1 MPKNDA
7 SLFAPSG
14 AVSDFIFTV
23 TETLQLE
30 ELITLHDAPK
40 LLVEWSPRWQEF
52 TTNIRPAFA
61 RSSARLAGEAPFGI
75 LPYRGLIVS
84 VLMQAF
90 LVFVLMVLPREIAR
104 LRPYA
109 APRLQPDEVI
119 YYSGDELPRTEDLGG
134 AQSGVTGRAG
144 GQEAHHRTQT
154 IHVARGA
161 SLTQKVV
168 DAPNL
173 KLPSSPDA
181 VANLLKFKSIPGPPP
196 SEGLHSS
203 LTAPNL
209 AANVI
214 APAPNLARDQSRAS
228 LTLNNSIVPPAPNVS
243 SNNSRSAPAL
253 NTAIV
258 APAPTVQS
266 DHTLFAPRLDSSIIA
281 PAPNVS
287 ADRTRTAP
295 ALNSTIIAPAATRV
309 SRDQARSA
317 PALNGTVIAPAPS
330 SVTREVSPS
339 RVQMNSI
346 AVVPPPVSAP
356 ERESA
361 RTAKLNLPAPSVVAP
376 PPSADSPR
384 DLRRLE
390 SGALRSSAPNVVPP
404 PPTQAANGSFVSSI
418 IGKLFGTQDVV
429 PPPPNVTSSSAAGTS
444 RNAGG
449 SGTSL
454 ATNVIP
460 PPPSVG
466 SSNSNL
472 GGSPSGRSTSSSTVI
487 PPPPSVSGSHATSGA
502 NGSSRNFPGANPSN
516 LNSPNVVPPPPS
528 VSIGSASGTGIRSS
542 SASANGGLLA
552 SNIIPPPPSSSSVGS
567 GSGRKGFGLGAP
579 GDIGS
584 ALAPPK
590 ATNGT
595 TDNSGVVLSADP
607 GSKPG
612 MPGTGGKGSLA
623 LSPTG
628 GDKPGLGG
636 SGAGSGIG
644 AGSGSGSGLAGKTTA
659 DATGAG
665 KSGSSRGSEPNSNV
679 RTGISP
685 TPGPGGAGSAPT
697 GISAAPGVDVRG
709 GSTNVVNLPSFDSGN
724 SNAPTVPGRSTVKG
738 DPGPAITIVATSRS
752 GGAFDFY
759 GKLPGDNYTVYVDT
773 NIGTVVMQ
781 FAEADPNSHPHAGA
795 LTGPQGLR
803 TALPTGLPHARVVI
817 KCKLDSSGNLKALQV
832 LEPGPAAMTA
842 KILAVLPSWKF
853 RPATRGPQPVEVNA
867 ILGFNIDTNDRY

>member
-1 MPKNDA
+1 
-7 SLFAPSG
+7 
-14 AVSDFIFTV
+14 V

-30 ELITLHDAPK
+30 ELTTLHDAPK

-61 RSSARLAGEAPFGI
+61 RSRARLAGEAPHGI
-75 LPYRGLIVS
+75 FPYRGLIVS
-84 VLMQAF
+84 LLLQAF

-109 APRLQPDEVI
+109 PPRIQPDEVI

-134 AQSGVTGRAG
+134 AQSGATGRAG

-173 KLPSSPDA
+173 KLPSSPNA

-203 LTAPNL
+203 LTAPRL

-214 APAPNLARDQSRAS
+214 APAPTNIARDQSRAG
-228 LTLNNSIVPPAPNVS
+228 LALNNSIVPPAPNVS
-243 SNNSRSAPAL
+243 SNNSRSAPTL
-253 NTAIV
+253 NTSIV

-266 DHTLFAPRLDSSIIA
+266 DHTLFAPRLDSTIIA

-287 ADRTRTAP
+287 ADRNRAAP
-295 ALNSTIIAPAATRV
+295 SLNSTVIAPASTRV

-317 PALNGTVIAPAPS
+317 PVLNGTVIAPAPS
-330 SVTREVSPS
+330 AVTRDVSPS
-339 RVQMNSI
+339 RAQMNNV

-356 ERESA
+356 ERESS
-361 RTAKLNLPAPSVVAP
+361 RTAKLNMPAPSVVAP

-390 SGALRSSAPNVVPP
+390 SGGVRSSAPNVVPP
-404 PPTQAANGSFVSSI
+404 PPTQTANGSFVSGI

-429 PPPPNVTSSSAAGTS
+429 PPPPNVSSSSAAGTS
-444 RNAGG
+444 RNSSGG

-454 ATNVIP
+454 STNVIP

-466 SSNSNL
+466 GSNSTL
-472 GGSPSGRSTSSSTVI
+472 GGSPSGRSQAASNVI
-487 PPPPSVSGSHATSGA
+487 PPPPSVSGTNTGA
-502 NGSSRNFPGANPSN
+502 EGGSSSRKYPGSS
-516 LNSPNVVPPPPS
+516 LGSSNVVPPPPS
-528 VSIGSASGTGIRSS
+528 VGVGPGSGASTRNSGGSG
-542 SASANGGLLA
+542 NGGLLA
-552 SNIIPPPPSSSSVGS
+552 SNVIPPPPSAGS
-567 GSGRKGFGLGAP
+567 GSGLSGSGRRGTGLGAP
-579 GDIGS
+579 GDVGS

-590 ATNGT
+590 AANGT
-595 TDNSGVVLSADP
+595 SDNSGVVLSSDP

-612 MPGTGGKGSLA
+612 LPGTGGKGSLA
-623 LSPTG
+623 LSPSG

-636 SGAGSGIG
+636 TSGGTGIG
-644 AGSGSGSGLAGKTTA
+644 AGTGPGSGISEKTAGENS
-659 DATGAG
+659 GAG
-665 KSGSSRGSEPNSNV
+665 KSGAGRGSDPNA

-685 TPGPGGAGSAPT
+685 TPGPGGAGTAPT
-697 GISAAPGVDVRG
+697 GTSAAPGVDVRG
-709 GSTNVVNLPSFDSGN
+709 GSTNVVTLPSFDSGN

-738 DPGPAITIVATSRS
+738 DQGPAITIVATSRS

-781 FAEADPNSHPHAGA
+781 FAEADPISHPHAGA

-803 TALPTGLPHARVVI
+803 TDLPTGLPRARVVV
-817 KCKLDSSGNLKALQV
+817 KCKLDASGNLKDLQV

-842 KILAVLPSWKF
+842 KIMAALPAWKF
-853 RPATRGPQPVEVNA
+853 RPATRGAQPVEVNA
-867 ILGFNIDTNDRY
+867 LLGFNIDTNDRY